1 MEVYNFGTSAKYLF
15 RPCQN
20 EDGSLDEE
28 CSINYDS
35 MDTSRPS
42 ISSKDQAILDEI
54 TGKTTKTK
62 TKTTV

>member
-35 MDTSRPS
+35 MDTFRP

-54 TGKTTKTK
+54 TGKTS
-62 TKTTV
+62 TTTTAV

>member
-35 MDTSRPS
+35 MDTFIPP
-42 ISSKDQAILDEI
+42 ISLKDQAILDEI
-54 TGKTTKTK
+54 TGKTKKTK
-62 TKTTV
+62 STV

>member
-35 MDTSRPS
+35 MDTFRP

-54 TGKTTKTK
+54 TGKTSTT
-62 TKTTV
+62 TTTV

>member
-20 EDGSLDEE
+20 EDGSVDEE

-35 MDTSRPS
+35 MDTFRP

-54 TGKTTKTK
+54 TGKTTKT
-62 TKTTV
+62 TTTV